1 MGVMGST
8 GALRSGEETQAALGA
23 GEAFLDNVMS
33 QLCPAG

>member
-1 MGVMGST
+1 MGST

-23 GEAFLDNVMS
+23 EEAFLDNVMS